1 MALFD
6 TDILIDVLRNVPGSA
21 DELNKYRLQ
30 QNYLSAI
37 TAGEILFGMKKGE
50 ESLTQKLLNQFA
62 ILPVDEELVQI
73 ASGVRQRAKG
83 HALELYDCI
92 IAATAI
98 KHNMAL
104 VTRNARHYPDKLL
117 RLIVPKYQI

>member
-1 MALFD
+1 LALFD
-6 TDILIDVLRNVPGSA
+6 TDILIDVLRGVPGSA
-21 DELNKYRLQ
+21 EELNKYRLL

-50 ESLTQKLLNQFA
+50 EVPTHKLLNRFA
-62 ILPVDEELVQI
+62 ILPVDEELVHI

-83 HALELYDCI
+83 HDLELYDCV

-98 KHNMAL
+98 RHSLTL
-104 VTRNARHYPDKLL
+104 VTRNARHYPDKMLKL
-117 RLIVPKYQI
+117 SVPGYKI